1 MDKTLMDK
9 KAGTYPTFSESPAFQ
24 PVLQWLKY
32 GGKLL
37 CVTSDDGHRP
47 FGQFWDN
54 IPASHR
60 KNGQVLLSTA
70 GGATLFA
77 GDSEGEVIEVKSF
90 FEEVKGGLPS
100 PTESTKLAT
109 HMVRDFFLDAFDDRS
124 MLKPLASY
132 RRIAYE
138 KILEK
143 YPSKEKLEKVLTE
156 NNMLQR
162 GTLLDRGSLIWRNQ
176 AGPVKNWVKFKDLE
190 KNLNNAIF
198 TNLFILGLPNSISP
212 PYIEKYAKSFE
223 QLGIEASA
231 APNSVC
237 LSNANIDKGTVLRW
251 MNDSDEFDFSYENC
265 IAMGDNPEGN
275 DYPLTTFRHV
285 GMPFI
290 NCGEKPTAFDTYF
303 LGQYEEGVAKFV
315 QSLNDAIK
323 MNNNN
328 DSSGDDDNNNNNTAA
343 VDDDTVDLESIFQ
356 EDYLKE
362 ALNFSSSKL

>member
-1 MDKTLMDK
+1 MQTTQKWIVADMDKTLMDK

-109 HMVRDFFLDAFDDRS
+109 CMVRDFFLDAFDDRS

-176 AGPVKNWVKFKDLE
+176 AGRCV
-190 KNLNNAIF
+190 
-198 TNLFILGLPNSISP
+198 
-212 PYIEKYAKSFE
+212 
-223 QLGIEASA
+223 
-231 APNSVC
+231 
-237 LSNANIDKGTVLRW
+237 
-251 MNDSDEFDFSYENC
+251 
-265 IAMGDNPEGN
+265 
-275 DYPLTTFRHV
+275 
-285 GMPFI
+285 
-290 NCGEKPTAFDTYF
+290 
-303 LGQYEEGVAKFV
+303 
-315 QSLNDAIK
+315 
-323 MNNNN
+323 
-328 DSSGDDDNNNNNTAA
+328 
-343 VDDDTVDLESIFQ
+343 
-356 EDYLKE
+356 
-362 ALNFSSSKL
+362 